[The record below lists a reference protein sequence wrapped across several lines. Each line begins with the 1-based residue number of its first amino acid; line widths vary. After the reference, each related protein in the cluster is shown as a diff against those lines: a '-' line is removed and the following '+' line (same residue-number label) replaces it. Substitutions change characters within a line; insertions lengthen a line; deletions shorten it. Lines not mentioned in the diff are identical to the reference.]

1 MSNIKSG
8 QFKRRKRN
16 PEIEEWHDQ
25 EEEEKVVEPRTHSES
40 DGNTKDQFNKDQSHE
55 DQSNKN
61 SSRYEESLLFPNKI
75 SLKDV
80 HKEVQQNGEDKV
92 KEGNEDDKN
101 EVSGNINFDQ
111 LRLRSR
117 QKYLS
122 ERERRQMMLLK
133 EELKGFER
141 DIKEVGWK
149 NMSEQEHKEYQ
160 IKKEIMSIFERRSQ
174 LEEEEKNGG
183 GSFLIEED
191 YVNDEGR
198 IDMKR
203 KDDAL
208 VGRNPHAQFL
218 QGEDPNRNRSKQLTK
233 FSNLKKA
240 ESQKKNEEYDYIFD
254 QSQAVNF
261 TDDGDDENGTDS
273 KLTSNEKVLLEK
285 IRREEERVKTIEE
298 TRKSLPVFLYRD
310 QLIEAVKKYP
320 VLIVVGETGSGKTT
334 QLPQYL
340 YEAGFDKGP
349 LGKPSD
355 RKDGTRFKIG
365 CTQPRR
371 VAATAVASRVA
382 DEVGTRVG
390 DKVGYSIRFDDKTSE
405 NTVIKYMTDGMLL
418 REFMSDPDLS
428 SYSVMM
434 VDEAHERTLHTD
446 ILLGLL
452 KELSLER
459 PNFRLLISSATMDS
473 EKFSAYFNDAPIFNV
488 PGRRFPVSIHY
499 TMQPEANYLHA
510 ATTTVFQ
517 IHFSQESG
525 DILVFLTGQDEIETM
540 ATNLRATCDKLAGQ
554 MKRRMIVCPI
564 YANLP
569 QEQQKLIFMKTPE
582 NARKVVLATNI
593 AETSL
598 TIDGISYVVDCGF
611 VKEDRYSPVTGIQS
625 LTVVPCSRASADQRA
640 GRAGRTGPGKC
651 FRLYTRWSYMNEMTA
666 TPTPEILRTNLS
678 GVVLQMES
686 LGITD
691 LIHFDFLD
699 SPSPEALIKAL
710 EQLYSLGSL
719 NEKGELTQVG
729 GKMAELPCDPMLS
742 RCLLASGKQNCCT
755 EVVSIIS
762 MLEEANSIFYGRT
775 NRKDGESSTQPSAA
789 TSAQKFRARADARLG
804 GDHLTL
810 LEIWN
815 QFATNGFSPQWCRD
829 NFIQYRAM
837 NRARNV
843 RNQLEKLCKKLNLYG
858 EEELGDEFDTKDE
871 FSANTVIRM
880 ERMPQD
886 ERDRLKVRIMKSFAR
901 GFFANAAKLSKSG
914 DYYQTLK
921 KHQPV
926 YVHPSSALFKMVPPP
941 KYVIYNELMLTSKEF
956 MRNCMPVSERWLR
969 EYAPHYYGS
978 QEVK

>member
-1 MSNIKSG
+1 MSLHRKTQNSKHGMSNIKSG
-8 QFKRRKRN
+8 EFKRRKRN
-16 PEIEEWHDQ
+16 SGANEWTDQDKKEEITADHQAPADKPDDTI
-25 EEEEKVVEPRTHSES
+25 KVVEKGTKHKDEDES
-40 DGNTKDQFNKDQSHE
+40 I
-55 DQSNKN
+55 
-61 SSRYEESLLFPNKI
+61 LFPNRI
-75 SLKDV
+75 SLDDEHDRDNTKGETGPDV
-80 HKEVQQNGEDKV
+80 
-92 KEGNEDDKN
+92 
-101 EVSGNINFDQ
+101 NFEQ

-122 ERERRQMMLLK
+122 EREKKEMVLLR
-133 EELKGFER
+133 EELKDFER
-141 DIKEVGWK
+141 DIEKLGWG
-149 NMSEQEHKEYQ
+149 NMSEQERHEYE
-160 IKKEIMSIFERRSQ
+160 IKKEIMSIFDRRSR
-174 LEEEEKNGG
+174 LEEEEERGG
-183 GSFLIEED
+183 GSFLIEDD
-191 YVNDEGR
+191 YVNEEGR
-198 IDMKR
+198 IDTKR
-203 KDDAL
+203 KGDVLA
-208 VGRNPHAQFL
+208 GKNRRMQFL
-218 QGEDPNRNRSKQLTK
+218 LDEEHGKKHNRLKQLSHFT
-233 FSNLKKA
+233 NLKKNDK
-240 ESQKKNEEYDYIFD
+240 QHEEKTYDYVFD
-254 QSQAVNF
+254 QAQAVDF
-261 TDDGDDENGTDS
+261 TGGDEEDDADS
-273 KLTSNEKVLLEK
+273 KLTADEKALWEK
-285 IRREEERVKTIEE
+285 IRREEERVKTIED
-298 TRKSLPVFLYRD
+298 TRKSLPVFQYRD

-349 LGKPSD
+349 LGKEVA
-355 RKDGTRFKIG
+355 RKDGQKFKIG

-371 VAATAVASRVA
+371 VAATAVASRVS

-390 DKVGYSIRFDDKTSE
+390 DRVGYSIRFDDRTSE
-405 NTVIKYMTDGMLL
+405 KTVIKYMTDGMLL

-428 SYSVMM
+428 EYSVMM

-452 KELSLER
+452 KELSSER
-459 PNFRLLISSATMDS
+459 PEFRLLISSATMDS
-473 EKFSAYFNDAPIFNV
+473 EKFSAYFNNAPIFNV
-488 PGRRFPVSIHY
+488 PGRRFPVSVHY
-499 TMQPEANYLHA
+499 TIQPEANYLHA

-517 IHFSQESG
+517 IHFSQKEG

-540 ATNLRATCDKLAGQ
+540 AANLRATCEKLAGQ
-554 MKRRMIVCPI
+554 MERQLIVCPI

-569 QEQQKLIFMKTPE
+569 QEQQKLIFMKTPA

-598 TIDGISYVVDCGF
+598 TIDGIANVIDCGF

-625 LTVVPCSRASADQRA
+625 LAVVPCSRASADQRA

-651 FRLYTRWSYMNEMTA
+651 FRLYTRWSYMNEMAA

-691 LIHFDFLD
+691 LLHFDFLD

-710 EQLYSLGSL
+710 EQLYSLGAL
-719 NEKGELTQVG
+719 NEKGELTRTG
-729 GKMAELPCDPMLS
+729 AKMAELPCDPMLA
-742 RCLLASGKQNCCT
+742 RCLLASSSLNCCT
-755 EVVSIIS
+755 EVVSVIS
-762 MLEEANSIFYGRT
+762 MLEESNSIFSGRT
-775 NRKDGESSTQPSAA
+775 SRKAGENPSAQPSAA
-789 TSAQKFRARADARLG
+789 TSAEKFRTRADARLG

-829 NFIQYRAM
+829 NFVQYRAM

-843 RNQLEKLCKKLNLYG
+843 RNQLARLCRKMNLYG
-858 EEELGDEFDTKDE
+858 EEEIEEQNGAD
-871 FSANTVIRM
+871 SVIRM
-880 ERMPQD
+880 ESMFRD

-901 GFFANAAKLSKSG
+901 GFFANAAKLSRSG

-926 YVHPSSALFKMVPPP
+926 YVHPSSALFRMVPPP

-956 MRNCMPVSERWLR
+956 MRNCMPVSERWLG
-969 EYAPHYYGS
+969 EYAPHYYRSSGG
-978 QEVK
+978 K